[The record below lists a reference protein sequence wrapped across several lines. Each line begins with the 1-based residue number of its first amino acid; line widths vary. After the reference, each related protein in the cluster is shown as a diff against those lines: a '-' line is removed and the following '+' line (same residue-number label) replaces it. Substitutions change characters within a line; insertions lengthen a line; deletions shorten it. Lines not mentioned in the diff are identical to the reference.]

1 VRIVLAILPQ
11 KLTQPSNYAAVAA
24 DTFSSELGILSKT
37 NPFLITAPWR
47 TVAPGTNGGVTTTGL
62 AAGFFGALLISVVAV
77 FLTPF
82 CRDWDSHATLSF
94 CFAMTTAGLCGT
106 VLDSLLGAL
115 FQASVVDVHSGKV
128 VEGDGGRRVLV
139 HGSTPMHLRKTSKVR
154 SQVMGG
160 DGQDGIAKTSGADA
174 AGSIQASKTMQTAG
188 VSGNAVV
195 DAQHESRR
203 VETGSDLLDN
213 NAVNILMAASISVGA
228 MLVACI
234 MWDLPFSS
242 IIAL

>member
-1 VRIVLAILPQ
+1 
-11 KLTQPSNYAAVAA
+11 
-24 DTFSSELGILSKT
+24 
-37 NPFLITAPWR
+37 
-47 TVAPGTNGGVTTTGL
+47 VAPGTNGGVTTTGL
-62 AAGFFGALLISVVAV
+62 AAGFYGAFIISLVAM

-82 CRDWDSHATLSF
+82 CRDWDSRATLSF
-94 CFAMTTAGLCGT
+94 AFAMTIAGMCGT

-139 HGSTPMHLRKTSKVR
+139 HGSTPMHLKKTSKVR
-154 SQVMGG
+154 SQVIGG
-160 DGQDGIAKTSGADA
+160 DGKDGVAKTSGADVAGSVQASRTMQA
-174 AGSIQASKTMQTAG
+174 AGASG
-188 VSGNAVV
+188 SAVI

-234 MWDLPFSS
+234 IWDLPFSS
-242 IIAL
+242 IIAS

>member
-1 VRIVLAILPQ
+1 M
-11 KLTQPSNYAAVAA
+11 
-24 DTFSSELGILSKT
+24 
-37 NPFLITAPWR
+37 
-47 TVAPGTNGGVTTTGL
+47 APGTNGGVTTTGL
-62 AAGFFGALLISVVAV
+62 AAGFYGALIISIAAM

-82 CRDWDSHATLSF
+82 CGDWDSRAVLG
-94 CFAMTTAGLCGT
+94 FAFGTTIAGMCGT

-115 FQASVVDVHSGKV
+115 VQASVVDVHSGKV

-139 HGSTPMHLRKTSKVR
+139 HGSTPMHLKKTSKVR
-154 SQVMGG
+154 SQVLGG
-160 DGQDGIAKTSGADA
+160 EGKDAIAKTSGADA
-174 AGSIQASKTMQTAG
+174 TGSVQASKTMQTAG
-188 VSGNAVV
+188 ASGSAVI

-228 MLVACI
+228 MLVACV

-242 IIAL
+242 IVAL